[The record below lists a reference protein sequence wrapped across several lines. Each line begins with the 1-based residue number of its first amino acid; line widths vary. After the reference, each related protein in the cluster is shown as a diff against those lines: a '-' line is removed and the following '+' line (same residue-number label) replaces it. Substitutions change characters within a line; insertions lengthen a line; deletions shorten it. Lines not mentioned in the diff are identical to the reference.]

1 MKKTDSFGQHILM
14 RTWPSL
20 YCEMKLFVCI
30 CFYRLF
36 KPCVK
41 CSYAEAAPID
51 IVADVRSER
60 VRKEQDN
67 TCVCV

>member
-1 MKKTDSFGQHILM
+1 MSVLM

-30 CFYRLF
+30 CVYRLF
-36 KPCVK
+36 KSSVK
-41 CSYAEAAPID
+41 CSCAEATID

-60 VRKEQDN
+60 VRESEQDI
-67 TCVCV
+67 TCVVNKNISCFS